1 MKTINTKTAKRVAA
15 IILAAFTACSVMGCT
30 VEKTVTTTE
39 THTDADGNTTTTTT
53 TKTTDENGTTTTTE
67 TTEGTAEEEVEDAV
81 ATFEKV
87 PIKFVNEMGW
97 DVAELKLK
105 MSSSDEW
112 SDNFLGEDGYLDNGT
127 NITGI
132 NVTYDEIDNSIDL
145 YVADSE
151 GENIEFDGLELPTEN
166 NDEIVIL
173 FDYDEDDDSFN
184 VSIVEQ

>member
-1 MKTINTKTAKRVAA
+1 MKKINERMAKKIAVIVLAVVAT
-15 IILAAFTACSVMGCT
+15 FSVVGCS

-39 THTDADGNTTTTTT
+39 SHTDADGNTVTTTTT
-53 TKTTDENGTTTTTE
+53 QTTDNNGTTTTTE
-67 TTEGTAEEEVEDAV
+67 TTEGDEEEAEDAV
-81 ATFEKV
+81 EVFENV
-87 PIKFVNEMGW
+87 PIEFANAMGW
-97 DVAELKLK
+97 DVAELTLK

-173 FDYDEDDDSFN
+173 FDYDEADDSFN